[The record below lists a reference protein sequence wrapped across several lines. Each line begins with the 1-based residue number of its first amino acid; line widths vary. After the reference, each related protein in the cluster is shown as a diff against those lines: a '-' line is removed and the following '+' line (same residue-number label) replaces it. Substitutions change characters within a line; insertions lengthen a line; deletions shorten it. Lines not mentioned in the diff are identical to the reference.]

1 MARIKVTS
9 IGNSVGIVLPKEVLT
24 RLRVTK
30 GDILYAVQTPDGVEL
45 SPYDPEFVEQV
56 DAAEKIMRQDRDV
69 LSKLAK

>member
-24 RLRVTK
+24 ILCVNK
-30 GDILYAVQTPDGVEL
+30 GDILYAVQTPNGVEL

-56 DAAEKIMRQDRDV
+56 DAAEKIMR
-69 LSKLAK
+69 

>member
-9 IGNSVGIVLPKEVLT
+9 IGNSVGIVLPKEVLA

-30 GDILYAVQTPDGVEL
+30 GDILYAVQTPNGVEL
-45 SPYDPEFVEQV
+45 RPYDSEFVEQV